1 MSDTTSIHER
11 LCQGLLELNLAASE
25 RQIEQLLRYVSLLKK
40 WNQAFNLTAIDD
52 TLEMVT
58 LHLLDSLAIAPF
70 VDKNGRHID
79 VGTGAGLPGI
89 PLAIWYPEAK
99 FTLLDSNSKKTRFL
113 TQACHELKL
122 NNVQVVHARAEE
134 YQPNTLFDSVLS
146 RAFSSLPLMLKV
158 TQHLCAKGGCFLAM
172 KGILPENELAKLSSH
187 YSIRNQRLKLP
198 FLSAE
203 RHLICIINQ

>member
-1 MSDTTSIHER
+1 MSDTTSIHEK
-11 LCQGLLELNLAASE
+11 LCQGLQELNLAASD
-25 RQIEQLLRYVSLLKK
+25 RQIEQLLLYVALLKK

-70 VDKNGRHID
+70 VDKNGHHID

-89 PLAIWYPEAK
+89 PLAIWYPEAG

-122 NNVQVVHARAEE
+122 TNVTVVHSRAEA
-134 YQPNTLFDSVLS
+134 YQPPELFDSVLS
-146 RAFSSLPLMLKV
+146 RAFSSLALMLKV
-158 TQHLCAKGGCFLAM
+158 TQHLCAKKGCFLAM
-172 KGILPENELAKLSSH
+172 KGIAPEKELAELSTH